1 MTKILIDED
10 SVTTL
15 AELATELKRS
25 RGWKSWIVDGG
36 SIEFTVEEDGKD
48 RRYRIEPSGFA
59 YDAETEEEAEEHDV
73 NWDEEF
79 DGWSNHV
86 WAEDEKGNVVMLH
99 D

>member
-1 MTKILIDED
+1 MIKILVDED

-15 AELATELKRS
+15 ADLAADLARS

-36 SIEFTVEEDGKD
+36 GIEFTVEEDGKD
-48 RRYRIEPSGFA
+48 RRYRIYPSGFA
-59 YDAETEEEAEEHDV
+59 YDAKTEEEAEKHDV

-79 DGWSNHV
+79 DGWCNHG